1 MDAFVSV
8 FRITRSS
15 RCAVEKIEKLF
26 GHVTH
31 LLTNRA
37 REGQLTTAAQKKYPN
52 IVELERKPG
61 YSARP
66 PVVILRSRPDDAK
79 ST

>member
-1 MDAFVSV
+1 MDAIVSV

-15 RCAVEKIEKLF
+15 RCAVEKIGKLF
-26 GHVTH
+26 GHVTL

-37 REGQLTTAAQKKYPN
+37 REGQLTTARAEQ
-52 IVELERKPG
+52 KPG
-61 YSARP
+61 YSAHP

>member
-15 RCAVEKIEKLF
+15 RWAVEKIGKLF
-26 GHVTH
+26 GHVTR

-37 REGQLTTAAQKKYPN
+37 REGQLTTARAEQISKYRRISIGN
-52 IVELERKPG
+52 
-61 YSARP
+61 
-66 PVVILRSRPDDAK
+66 RSVRETIRD
-79 ST
+79 